1 MGGPTVAPYRVPDQ
15 ETEDFIIFYS
25 PTFDLDGVDASAELF
40 ATHRVLRLNQM
51 ELTLAQLAKHITR
64 ADELLSQ
71 AGGASFV
78 ALSTETEKA
87 LVKIYA
93 DIFNL
98 TEYIGLLD
106 ISAIK
111 ILEHLVLS
119 SVVNYINSLLFK
131 GTQTEEYDPNV
142 PLQLSGN
149 KTPIFFVH
157 RRAVTKTRATG
168 SYVIASHGYGG
179 IVAFEVAKRL
189 EAIGDEVKFVGLVN
203 IPPDIAPRMKNIDWT
218 PCILSLAS
226 LLSLVSKH
234 DTVDLATLELHVHI
248 PTLQPHSNFSSGEAS
263 YTDVPGEH
271 HLLMDLEHVLQF
283 MHLPQSSQSSW
294 VIGAYSN
301 RVDLRLSTSNPVN
314 RGERK
319 RL

>member
-1 MGGPTVAPYRVPDQ
+1 
-15 ETEDFIIFYS
+15 
-25 PTFDLDGVDASAELF
+25 
-40 ATHRVLRLNQM
+40 M
-51 ELTLAQLAKHITR
+51 ELTLGKLLWRPLNFFKQAQLAKHITR

-189 EAIGDEVKFVGLVN
+189 EAIGDEVKFVNWLN
-203 IPPDIAPRMKNIDWT
+203 NQLKPW
-218 PCILSLAS
+218 SS
-226 LLSLVSKH
+226 
-234 DTVDLATLELHVHI
+234 
-248 PTLQPHSNFSSGEAS
+248 FSSGEAS